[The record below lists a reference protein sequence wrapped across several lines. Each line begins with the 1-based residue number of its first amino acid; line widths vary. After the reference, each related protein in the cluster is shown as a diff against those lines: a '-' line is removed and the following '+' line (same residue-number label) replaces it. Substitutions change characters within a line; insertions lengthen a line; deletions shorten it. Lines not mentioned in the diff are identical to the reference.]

1 MTSAL
6 CGWFEGLSAKPKTTE
21 STDHSGAFDK
31 QHLKRSWSNNEHGQV
46 EKEGFKI
53 RQREITE
60 PVNQTDTNKHLGILQ
75 SRQTEH
81 TNINKELTTALISR
95 MKEILKAHLNN
106 ENLTMAICTYVI
118 PSLTYS
124 WIIIQWNL

>member
-1 MTSAL
+1 M
-6 CGWFEGLSAKPKTTE
+6 
-21 STDHSGAFDK
+21 
-31 QHLKRSWSNNEHGQV
+31 
-46 EKEGFKI
+46 EKEGFKT

-118 PSLTYS
+118 ASLTYS
-124 WIIIQWNL
+124 